1 MASKEDLEKQI
12 KDLEAK
18 LTEATVSRDRNKL
31 VYYKPEKL
39 RHYDGLSDVTEWIDD
54 CKAAFTEG
62 YSDIEKVS
70 YVMNHLSGQA
80 KRKVRLHGTKI
91 KPDDIFTILLENFGG
106 SQLYSAAQRSF
117 FERVQQPRES
127 VRDFSL
133 SLNDLMNATQK
144 IKKSSGDDETLRDH
158 FIAGLRDAVL
168 RKELRRPTTDDNSMK
183 FMDCRKIAIQ
193 WSDDTDLNP
202 QNSLF
207 EPQVQKIEASSEI
220 DALKKLINHQQ
231 SQINELLK
239 LTKKNTQLPQVRTQ
253 TPKCFNCGNPGHFK
267 NNCPF
272 YSNFQAYS
280 QPPQEQFRF
289 APNQNFNTHSQEHF
303 RFPPNQN
310 NWRPQRH
317 FMSPPQTGLLNPRF
331 RQPNLRF
338 QSSQI
343 RGRGNTIQNG
353 TQQQAGN
360 AHLRM

>member
-80 KRKVRLHGTKI
+80 KREVRLHGTKI

-168 RKELRRPTTDDNSMK
+168 RKELRRATTDDNSMK

-220 DALKKLINHQQ
+220 DALKK
-231 SQINELLK
+231 
-239 LTKKNTQLPQVRTQ
+239 T
-253 TPKCFNCGNPGHFK
+253 
-267 NNCPF
+267 
-272 YSNFQAYS
+272 Y
-280 QPPQEQFRF
+280 
-289 APNQNFNTHSQEHF
+289 
-303 RFPPNQN
+303 
-310 NWRPQRH
+310 
-317 FMSPPQTGLLNPRF
+317 
-331 RQPNLRF
+331 
-338 QSSQI
+338 
-343 RGRGNTIQNG
+343 
-353 TQQQAGN
+353 
-360 AHLRM
+360 